1 MPFKMLYNYSMRE
14 RPLVLL
20 IDDEE
25 IFLEIASVKLQ
36 ADGLD
41 TVMTQDFEDAI
52 VKAETLMPDFI
63 LSDIFM
69 PPGRS
74 GWELALELRKNPK
87 TRAIKFAFF
96 TSLRDP
102 WLEFKGAERRMCYR
116 SAAMNGYHPMQL
128 RRIVRDKSD
137 HLMMVKF

>member
-102 WLEFKGAERRMCYR
+102 WLEFKGAERQKMM
-116 SAAMNGYHPMQL
+116 AALGDVTFFSKADDIEVL
-128 RRIVRDKSD
+128 GERVAKRIKE
-137 HLMMVKF
+137 